1 MKNKKRPKVKKN
13 PSSKKIPRID
23 PGIATDPLQ
32 LRPSWQFEFIDVH
45 GPWGWNNISKD
56 YLFSKI
62 LDSVINFESMKWHE
76 ILNRNNHEIK
86 ICRITKEAQRRLVEL
101 NIDDIET
108 LVSLRI
114 MGAVRIW
121 GIRVHNCFKVLWW
134 DPEHQVYP
142 SKLKHT

>member
-1 MKNKKRPKVKKN
+1 MKNKKKPKIKNN
-13 PSSKKIPRID
+13 PSNKKIPRID
-23 PGIATDPLQ
+23 PRISTDPLQ
-32 LRPSWQFEFIDVH
+32 LSPSWQFEFIDID
-45 GPWGWNNISKD
+45 GPWGWNNIDKD
-56 YLFSKI
+56 YLLSKI
-62 LDSVINFESMKWHE
+62 LKSIINFESMKWRE
-76 ILNRNNHEIK
+76 ILNRNNHEIEK
-86 ICRITKEAQRRLVEL
+86 YRITKQAQKRLTEL
-101 NIDDIET
+101 NMDDIES